1 MKKIFTLFLAI
12 IVLLSFSEAGFA
24 GVPGKTLSNAGFSK
38 APDSYE
44 LAKSKKKRRKSK
56 SKKRGK
62 SKGKGKEMQAAAG
75 GGLFLGFPA
84 GDFGTA
90 YKMGFGLDVE
100 GEYFLAPTFSA
111 GLSTGYFSFKLK
123 EDTIT
128 TGNAK
133 VTPFLLKG
141 NLYLSE
147 GAFKPFIGLGVGMF
161 YAHSK
166 ITVTVPT
173 VIQNMVTGE
182 DELFLLRTQFDDK
195 QTKLGV
201 APNVGFLLGV
211 TDNLNVM
218 FNAKYNMML
227 SKETFGLPK
236 NVSFIGVNLGV
247 MLSF

>member
-1 MKKIFTLFLAI
+1 MKKIIALFCT
-12 IVLLSFSEAGFA
+12 VVFLLSFSEGSYS
-24 GVPGKTLSNAGFSK
+24 GTPGKRLSNSGFSK
-38 APDSYE
+38 APDAYE

-56 SKKRGK
+56 SRRGK
-62 SKGKGKEMQAAAG
+62 SKGGDMKAAAG
-75 GGLFLGFPA
+75 GGLFLGLPS

-123 EDTIT
+123 GDTIT
-128 TGNAK
+128 TGSAK
-133 VTPFLLKG
+133 ITPFLLKG

-147 GAFKPFIGLGVGMF
+147 GPFKPFIGLGVGMF

-166 ITVTVPT
+166 LTVSVPT
-173 VIQNMVTGE
+173 IIPNMVTGQ
-182 DELFLLRTQFDDK
+182 DELYVLRTEFDDK
-195 QTKLGV
+195 ETKPGL
-201 APNVGFLLGV
+201 APNVGFLLGL

-218 FNAKYNMML
+218 FNARYNMMM

-236 NVSFIGVNLGV
+236 NLSYIGINLGV

>member
-1 MKKIFTLFLAI
+1 MKKIFTLFLALVI
-12 IVLLSFSEAGFA
+12 LLCFA
-24 GVPGKTLSNAGFSK
+24 DEGIAAIPGKTLSNTGLSK

-56 SKKRGK
+56 RKGGK
-62 SKGKGKEMQAAAG
+62 GKGKGKEMQAAVG
-75 GGLFLGFPA
+75 GGLFLGLPA

-90 YKMGFGLDVE
+90 YKMGLGLDIE

-111 GLSTGYFSFKLK
+111 GLSTGYFSFKFK
-123 EDTIT
+123 SDSIT
-128 TGNAK
+128 SGNAK

-141 NLYLSE
+141 NIYLSE
-147 GAFKPFIGLGVGMF
+147 GAFKPYIGLGVGMF

-166 ITVTVPT
+166 ITVTIPT
-173 VIQNMVTGE
+173 LIQNMVTGE

-195 QTKLGV
+195 ETKLGL
-201 APNVGFLLGV
+201 APNVGFLYGI

-236 NVSFIGVNLGV
+236 NLSFIGINLGV